1 MADTETRLP
10 KMAFYLGYAG
20 LLPFV
25 GLAIASVAGVKVQT
39 YFDVTTEFWLA
50 IYAAVIISFLGAIH
64 WGVVIAIADKLDPN
78 ENKILLFYSV
88 IPSLLAWFSFLLNMK
103 YTLFLMGLIILFCY
117 FMDRLIL
124 FKKLNNTI
132 NTEFS
137 RLRLHLTI
145 VVSIALFI
153 SAISLS

>member
-78 ENKILLFYSV
+78 ENNTLLFYSV

>member
-64 WGVVIAIADKLDPN
+64 WGVVIAIADKHDPN

>member
-78 ENKILLFYSV
+78 ENNTLMFYSV